1 MNSDIVDDLILANR
15 ILANE
20 GILEAFGHVSAFDP
34 DSETVYIS
42 GSRSPKLVSKEDIMC
57 VTLDGKIVHNSEIRP
72 YTELVLHRAIYQS
85 REDINAIVHLHSDEI
100 MPFAASNTEI
110 KPVYHLGT
118 PFHQGVPTFTDFDG
132 KHGRLIVT
140 ESEAERMAEDLN
152 SCNAQLIENHG
163 ANVVGQ
169 DLRDVTVI
177 TKYFVK
183 NARYQYEA
191 EQLEETSYYTG
202 STESL
207 EQMATKVRSNDS
219 INRMWDY
226 LVSNLNDTKGSY

>member
-1 MNSDIVDDLILANR
+1 
-15 ILANE
+15 
-20 GILEAFGHVSAFDP
+20 
-34 DSETVYIS
+34 
-42 GSRSPKLVSKEDIMC
+42 MC

-163 ANVVGQ
+163 PKVVGQ

-202 STESL
+202 SAESL
-207 EQMATKVRSNDS
+207 EQMATKVRSTDS

-226 LVSNLNDTKGSY
+226 LVSNLNDTKGSS